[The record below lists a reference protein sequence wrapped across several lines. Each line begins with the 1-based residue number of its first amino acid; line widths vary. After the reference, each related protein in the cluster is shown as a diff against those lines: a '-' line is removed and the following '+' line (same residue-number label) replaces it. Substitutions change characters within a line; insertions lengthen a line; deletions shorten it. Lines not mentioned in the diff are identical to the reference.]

1 MLELLTGAGL
11 AAAAGLNA
19 YVPLLGLGL
28 LARFTPLVTLPSGW
42 DWLTNDWVMIIL
54 GVLLIIEVFV
64 DKVPILDTVNDV
76 LGTVIRPAAGGM
88 VFAAGTGS
96 ETVAVT
102 DPEAFLTSSQLWP
115 VLLGVA
121 IALIPHLLKAIA
133 RPALNAASAGLAAP
147 VASATEDGASVALT
161 LLAVIVPVLGAL
173 LALLAIWLLARRFRR
188 RVRAR
193 RASSLSPQGPYT
205 GDTPGG

>member
-28 LARFTPLVTLPSGW
+28 LARFTGLVTLPSGW

-54 GVLLIIEVFV
+54 GCLLVIEMFV
-64 DKVPILDTVNDV
+64 DKVPVLDTVNDV

-102 DPEAFLTSSQLWP
+102 DPEAFLNSSQLWP
-115 VLLGVA
+115 VLIGVA
-121 IALIPHLLKAIA
+121 IALVPHLLKAIA
-133 RPALNAASAGLAAP
+133 RPALNAATVGVAAP
-147 VASATEDGASVALT
+147 VASAAEDGASIVLT
-161 LLAVIVPVLGAL
+161 VCAIVVPVLGFL
-173 LALLAIWLLARRFRR
+173 LALLAVWLLIRRGR
-188 RVRAR
+188 RAR
-193 RASSLSPQGPYT
+193 ASRRARKSAQPR
-205 GDTPGG
+205 